1 MVDIS
6 SLYWYNSDDVT
17 RQSIMTMFKTVID
30 LDPEKFTSHFQELCT
45 GFTSFLFKIKDSL
58 IPDNLCMEQ
67 NMQQPTKL
75 SKKKLLEVVY
85 SILDFSVT
93 LSSFIHCYPPS
104 ACVFHDK
111 NLMSNIMSF
120 YDSVFPH
127 LQREIKVKFSADE
140 VNFPS
145 LCPDDDLLDQTI
157 SIHSVKE
164 TFLMSKSMLIKS
176 VRQIIEEASLTPLL
190 DENIDVNSKG
200 MYFDILSDTLIFAV
214 SLKSFYQDYIMNF
227 PIESDLQVLAASP
240 VSGFSLIDPTRIEYL
255 SKILEEESA
264 LKTSLK
270 KSDTSVWQV
279 IEDQKDSEFVSK
291 KNRKK
296 REGKKEERTST
307 PTATT
312 AEKGMEEVELASLI
326 SSVKDILPD
335 LGEGFIEL
343 CLESFGYNS
352 EQTLNAL
359 LVDDLPQEIKT
370 LNRSLS
376 RSDVKDIRS
385 LTAKKREPEPSLL
398 VPEVIASR
406 ANIYDGDE
414 FDIHRNKTIDLSRVH
429 VGKRDVNFVPG
440 SVGSD
445 LKKKTLF
452 LQEVIKLEEEEEE
465 LKQLAELGI
474 LDPNDFFVG

>member
-1 MVDIS
+1 MIDIS
-6 SLYWYNSDDVT
+6 SLYWYNSDEVT

-45 GFTSFLFKIKDSL
+45 GLTSFLFKIKDSL
-58 IPDNLCMEQ
+58 IPDNLSMQQ
-67 NMQQPTKL
+67 NMQQPPKL
-75 SKKKLLEVVY
+75 SKRKLLEVVY

-104 ACVFHDK
+104 ACIFHDK

-120 YDSVFPH
+120 YDSVFPQL
-127 LQREIKVKFSADE
+127 LQEIEVKFSVDE

-145 LCPDDDLLDQTI
+145 LTPDDDHLDQTI

-164 TFLMSKSMLIKS
+164 ALLMSKSMLIKS

-240 VSGFSLIDPTRIEYL
+240 ISGFSLIDPTRIEYL
-255 SKILEEESA
+255 SKILEEESV
-264 LKTSLK
+264 LK
-270 KSDTSVWQV
+270 KPDTSVWQ
-279 IEDQKDSEFVSK
+279 ITDNQEDSQKFVAK

-296 REGKKEERTST
+296 KEGKKEERTST

-312 AEKGMEEVELASLI
+312 AEKGMGEVELASLI

-376 RSDVKDIRS
+376 RFDVKGIRS
-385 LTAKKREPEPSLL
+385 STAKKTSPEPPLL

-452 LQEVIKLEEEEEE
+452 LQEVMKLEETEEE